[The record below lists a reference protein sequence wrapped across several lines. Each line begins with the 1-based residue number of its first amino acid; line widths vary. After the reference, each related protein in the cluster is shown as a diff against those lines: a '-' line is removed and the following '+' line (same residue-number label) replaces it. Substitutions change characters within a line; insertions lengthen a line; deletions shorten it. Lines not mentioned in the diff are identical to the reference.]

1 MKISVFGTGYVG
13 LISGLCF
20 ADFGLDVIC
29 VDVDKVKIAKLSK
42 GICPIY
48 EMGADILLERS
59 LKNNKIYFTTD
70 GMLAIK
76 DSEVIFIAVGTPP
89 MLEGEVDLSA
99 VFQVAELVGKYING
113 YKVVVDKSTVPVGT
127 GQKVKEIIK
136 REMEKRGVNYEFD
149 VVSNPEFLREGKAV
163 YDFTHPDRI
172 VIGVE
177 SIRAEEIMKKIY
189 RPLYLNETPFVVTNI
204 ETAEMIKYASNAF
217 LATKIAFINEI
228 ANLCEKVGANVQQV
242 AYAMGKDGRIGS
254 KFLHAGPGYG
264 GSCFPKDTMAL
275 KKIAEKNGCELSI
288 VSATIK
294 ANERQKLL
302 MVEKIKKEFASLEN
316 KTIAILGISFK
327 PETDDIRE
335 SPAITIIENLLKL
348 GANVK
353 AYDPKALDNAK
364 NFFSHIIGNGL
375 SLCNNAIEAIK
386 DSDALVIVTEWH
398 EFRNMDLY
406 KVKSLLTGNLFFD
419 LRNIYSKDEVEKF
432 GLKYISV
439 GT

>member
-1 MKISVFGTGYVG
+1 MKISIFGTGYVG

-29 VDVDKVKIAKLSK
+29 VDVDKVKITKLSK

-48 EMGADILLERS
+48 EMGADILLERNV
-59 LKNNKIYFTTD
+59 KNNKIYFTTD
-70 GMLAIK
+70 GAQAIK

-89 MLEGEVDLSA
+89 TLDGEVDLTA

-136 REMEKRGVNYEFD
+136 NEMEKRGVKYEFD
-149 VVSNPEFLREGKAV
+149 VVSNPEFLREGRAV

-172 VIGVE
+172 VLGVE
-177 SIRAEEIMKKIY
+177 SKKAEEIMKKIY
-189 RPLYLNETPFVVTNI
+189 KPLYLKETPFVITNI

-228 ANLCEKVGANVQQV
+228 ANLCEKVGANVKQV
-242 AYAMGKDGRIGS
+242 AYAMGKDSRIGS

-275 KKIAEKNGCELSI
+275 KKIGEKYGCELSI

-302 MVEKIKKEFASLEN
+302 MVEKIKKEFTTLRS
-316 KTIAILGISFK
+316 KKIAILGISFK

-364 NFFSHIIGNGL
+364 RFFSHMIGNGL
-375 SLCNNAIEAIK
+375 TFCNNALEAIK
-386 DSDALVIVTEWH
+386 DSDALVIVTEWY

-406 KVKSLLTGNLFFD
+406 EVKNLLKGNLFFD
-419 LRNIYSKDEVEKF
+419 LRNIYSKDEVERF
-432 GLKYISV
+432 GLKYIGV

>member
-1 MKISVFGTGYVG
+1 MKISIFGTGYVG

-29 VDVDKVKIAKLSK
+29 VDLDKVKIAKLSK

-70 GMLAIK
+70 GMRAIK

-89 MLEGEVDLSA
+89 TVDGEVDLTA

-177 SIRAEEIMKKIY
+177 SNRAEEIMKKIY
-189 RPLYLNETPFVVTNI
+189 RPLYLNETPFVITNI

-275 KKIAEKNGCELSI
+275 KKIAEKYGCELSI

-302 MVEKIKKEFASLEN
+302 MVEKIKKEFTSLEN

-348 GANVK
+348 GANIK

-364 NFFSHIIGNGL
+364 KFFSNVIGNGL
-375 SLCNNAIEAIK
+375 SLCNNANEAIK
-386 DSDALVIVTEWH
+386 GSDALVIVTEWH

-432 GLKYISV
+432 GLKYIGV